1 MADAI
6 KYSNNQ
12 AINTQTIKQS
22 NNQAINIHMHLANLK
37 LTNFKSYAEVDT
49 DFCPNVNCLVGNNGV
64 GKTNMLDAIYYLS
77 FCKSCFSSV
86 DTQHIKQGE
95 DYFAI
100 HGTYTI
106 GDDKATVSCIQKK
119 GQPKQMRWNGKA
131 YTTLG
136 EHIGRIPLV
145 MISPQDQ
152 QIILGPSEARRRFV
166 DGVVSQTDR
175 GYLTHLLQY
184 QRAVEQRNRLLKQMY
199 EDRYWDE
206 QAMAVWDEQVVRHG
220 EVLYEGRQSFLKDFQ
235 PLFDEYF
242 SWITNGNEQGTM
254 HYVTHAEV
262 PLQQQLEEAKQN
274 DKYMLYTTV
283 GPHKD
288 DLELEIGG
296 MAVKRFGSQGQQK
309 TFVLALKL
317 AQFEYIYQHG
327 GVKPIL
333 LLDDMF
339 DKLDMERVTQL
350 VQLVGSERFGQVFL
364 TDTQP
369 GRVEQ
374 IFEQLPQLE
383 HKVMKIEK

>member
-1 MADAI
+1 M
-6 KYSNNQ
+6 Y
-12 AINTQTIKQS
+12 
-22 NNQAINIHMHLANLK
+22 LANLK
-37 LTNFKSYAEVDT
+37 LSNFKSYAEVDA

-77 FCKSCFSSV
+77 FCKSCFSSM
-86 DTQHIKQGE
+86 DMHHIRQGE
-95 DYFAI
+95 DFFAI
-100 HGTYTI
+100 HGSYCF
-106 GDDKATVSCIQKK
+106 DEEKVSVSCILKR

-131 YTTLG
+131 YSSLG
-136 EHIGRIPLV
+136 EHIGRVPLV
-145 MISPQDQ
+145 MVSPYDQ
-152 QIILGPSEARRRFV
+152 QIILGGSEVRRRFV

-175 GYLTHLLQY
+175 GYLSHLLQY

-199 EDRYWDE
+199 DDRYWDNE
-206 QAMAVWDEQVVRHG
+206 AIAVWDEQVVRHG
-220 EVLYEGRQSFLKDFQ
+220 EALYVGRQLFLKDFE

-242 SWITNGNEQGTM
+242 SWITNGAEQGTM
-254 HYVTHAEV
+254 HYATHADV
-262 PLQQQLEEAKQN
+262 PLQQQLDEARQA
-274 DKYMLYTTV
+274 DRYTTYTTV

-288 DLELEIGG
+288 DLELNIGG
-296 MAVKRFGSQGQQK
+296 MLAKRFGSQGQQK
-309 TFVLALKL
+309 SFVLALKL

-333 LLDDMF
+333 LLDDVF

-369 GRVEQ
+369 GRVER

-383 HKVMKIEK
+383 HRVRKIEK

>member
-1 MADAI
+1 
-6 KYSNNQ
+6 
-12 AINTQTIKQS
+12 
-22 NNQAINIHMHLANLK
+22 
-37 LTNFKSYAEVDT
+37 
-49 DFCPNVNCLVGNNGV
+49 
-64 GKTNMLDAIYYLS
+64 
-77 FCKSCFSSV
+77 
-86 DTQHIKQGE
+86 
-95 DYFAI
+95 
-100 HGTYTI
+100 
-106 GDDKATVSCIQKK
+106 
-119 GQPKQMRWNGKA
+119 MRWNGKA

-184 QRAVEQRNRLLKQMY
+184 QRAVDQRNRLLKQMY